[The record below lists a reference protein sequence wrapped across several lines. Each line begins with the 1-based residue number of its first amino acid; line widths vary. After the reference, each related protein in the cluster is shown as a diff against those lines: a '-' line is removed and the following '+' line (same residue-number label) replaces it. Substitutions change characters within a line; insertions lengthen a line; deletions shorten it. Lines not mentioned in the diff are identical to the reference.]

1 MLFRS
6 DYIQSVIKEGGTV
19 RHKKYGDCDVKE
31 VNIAEGKNRLTIDV
45 PGKEEP
51 TVLGLAVV
59 LANGIVTVDVEG
71 FAEKI
76 GEYRNVLKDA
86 DGICRRLKF
95 AESALKPYE
104 EYL

>member
-1 MLFRS
+1 M
-6 DYIQSVIKEGGTV
+6 
-19 RHKKYGDCDVKE
+19 
-31 VNIAEGKNRLTIDV
+31 
-45 PGKEEP
+45 
-51 TVLGLAVV
+51 
-59 LANGIVTVDVEG
+59 ANGIVTVDVEG